1 MFKQALPDGEQ
12 LMLFVGN
19 LTLKPSMRLSK
30 VGNSFTLSGVRR
42 SHAGRYV
49 CRIETSP
56 AIEVTHTLDVQYP
69 ASVRRVGETVR
80 QVLKGS
86 TVTLECVT
94 DGNPPAA
101 ITWSHHR
108 AHLPP
113 GVQSNKQGQSTI
125 TLENVDKHLEGTYTC
140 TASNGV
146 GGPSSASTTIQV
158 EYPPEVYTEQSVVH
172 TGEGDLA
179 QLVCL
184 VQGRPAPVV
193 TWARGGK
200 TVDPQ
205 RYIASHNGVR
215 HHSLTISGV
224 TSADFGDYTC
234 TAESSLGRNNATVR
248 LTGLPRTPRITSSPA
263 GGEKTSYTLTW
274 ETETFTPILMY
285 RLQYRERIEDHRVR
299 QGQS

>member
-1 MFKQALPDGEQ
+1 MLVFADLLLPLCLVVTAGSQVAYVDHYQYTGVDYEEEESRNEATPVFTAKGQRFSVEIGGEITFPCQVENQGKYVLMFKQALPDGEQ

-101 ITWSHHR
+101 ITWSHQR

-113 GVQSNKQGQSTI
+113 GVQSSKQGQSTI

-146 GGPSSASTTIQV
+146 GGPSSASTTIQGRI
-158 EYPPEVYTEQSVVH
+158 P
-172 TGEGDLA
+172 TGSIHGAGDRA
-179 QLVCL
+179 H
-184 VQGRPAPVV
+184 
-193 TWARGGK
+193 GGGG
-200 TVDPQ
+200 PG
-205 RYIASHNGVR
+205 A
-215 HHSLTISGV
+215 
-224 TSADFGDYTC
+224 
-234 TAESSLGRNNATVR
+234 
-248 LTGLPRTPRITSSPA
+248 TGLPRARAARSCSDLDKGRESSGPPA
-263 GGEKTSYTLTW
+263 THCFSQRTAPPLSHHQ
-274 ETETFTPILMY
+274 
-285 RLQYRERIEDHRVR
+285 RRHQ
-299 QGQS
+299 